1 MSKSWTDRIIWGLA
15 AIMLSMA
22 AAMCI
27 AGSIKSQAADTLR
40 AQEAYYEQLER
51 EYIGQ
56 VRSFLT
62 EQGYR
67 NSGVTLSRIVDGEG
81 QRRYRVL
88 IHHGAIDRLEEE
100 ARAELLEQ
108 VSDLGFYVPGCSFT
122 AQLLQ

>member
-1 MSKSWTDRIIWGLA
+1 MRKSWTDRIMWGLA
-15 AIMLSMA
+15 AMALA
-22 AAMCI
+22 AAAALCI
-27 AGSIKSQAADTLR
+27 AGSIKSQAADTLE

-56 VRSFLT
+56 VRGFLA

-81 QRRYRVL
+81 QRSYRVL
-88 IHHGAIDRLEEE
+88 IYHGAISRLDEE
-100 ARAELLEQ
+100 ALAELLGQAEE
-108 VSDLGFYVPGCSFT
+108 LGFYIPGCSFT

>member
-1 MSKSWTDRIIWGLA
+1 MWGLV
-15 AIMLSMA
+15 AIVLAMA
-22 AAMCI
+22 AALCI

-51 EYIGQ
+51 EYIGK
-56 VRSFLT
+56 VRSFLA

-81 QRRYRVL
+81 QRSYRVL
-88 IHHGAIDRLEEE
+88 IHHSAISRLEEE
-100 ARAELLEQ
+100 ALTALLEQ
-108 VSDLGFYVPGCSFT
+108 TEELGFYVPGCSFT

>member
-1 MSKSWTDRIIWGLA
+1 MRKSWADRTIWGLT
-15 AIMLSMA
+15 AIMLSMV

-27 AGSIKSQAADTLR
+27 TGSIKSQAADTLR

-56 VRSFLT
+56 VRSFLS

-81 QRRYRVL
+81 QRSYKVL
-88 IHHGAIDRLEEE
+88 IYHGAIVRLEEE
-100 ARAELLEQ
+100 ALTELLEQ
-108 VSDLGFYVPGCSFT
+108 VADLGFHVPGCSFT

>member
-1 MSKSWTDRIIWGLA
+1 MRKSWTDRIMWGLA
-15 AIMLSMA
+15 AMALA
-22 AAMCI
+22 AAVALCI
-27 AGSIKSQAADTLR
+27 AGSIKSQAADTLE

-56 VRSFLT
+56 VRGFLA

-81 QRRYRVL
+81 QRSYRVL
-88 IHHGAIDRLEEE
+88 IYHGAISRLDEE
-100 ARAELLEQ
+100 ALAELLGQTEE
-108 VSDLGFYVPGCSFT
+108 LGFYIPGCSFT

>member
-15 AIMLSMA
+15 AIVLSMA

-40 AQEAYYEQLER
+40 TQEAYYEQLER

-88 IHHGAIDRLEEE
+88 IHHGAIVRLEEE
-100 ARAELLEQ
+100 ELVELLEQ
-108 VSDLGFYVPGCSFT
+108 VSDLGFHVPGCSFT

>member
-15 AIMLSMA
+15 AIMLSIA

-56 VRSFLT
+56 VKNFLT

>member
-1 MSKSWTDRIIWGLA
+1 MGKSWADRMMWGLA
-15 AIMLSMA
+15 AVMLAMA

-27 AGSIKSQAADTLR
+27 TGSIRSQAADTLR

-56 VRSFLT
+56 VRSFLA

-67 NSGVTLSRIVDGEG
+67 NSGVTLSRIVDEDG
-81 QRRYRVL
+81 QRSYRVL
-88 IHHGAIDRLEEE
+88 IHHSAISRLDEK
-100 ARAELLEQ
+100 ALAELLRQAQE
-108 VSDLGFYVPGCSFT
+108 LGFYVPGCSFA